1 MFSTCFEVFFPVK
14 KFAQCTLEGREI
26 EKFQKMEKNSNFQN
40 PEKRFQK
47 CPNLFWGDFFR
58 TFLDQCNLEI
68 KTCRNSKKKSKKIEF
83 LKVSKNV
90 LKSFQTSVELVLR
103 YFSGKKNCPVHPGGS
118 KHGKT
123 SEKWKNFH
131 FFPNAQ
137 KRSPKSSN
145 TFWTC
150 FEVVFSVKKIWP
162 VHPRGSKLGK
172 IRKKNIGKN
181 LKFRKCSK
189 TFLRVSKHVL
199 RWFYQNFLFSAPWR
213 VEKSKNFKKME
224 KNQIFK
230 IPKNVSKSVQIYF
243 EVIFFELFLTSAPW
257 RSKLV
262 EIRKKIEKNWIP
274 KSVQKRS

>member
-172 IRKKNIGKN
+172 IRKKYRK
-181 LKFRKCSK
+181 KFEISK
-189 TFLRVSKHVL
+189 VF
-199 RWFYQNFLFSAPWR
+199 
-213 VEKSKNFKKME
+213 
-224 KNQIFK
+224 
-230 IPKNVSKSVQIYF
+230 KNV
-243 EVIFFELFLTSAPW
+243 
-257 RSKLV
+257 
-262 EIRKKIEKNWIP
+262 P
-274 KSVQKRS
+274 KSVQTCFEVILSKFFVQCTLEDREVEKFQKNGKKIKFSKYRKTFPKVSKFLLRWFFPNFSWPVHPGDQNL